1 MQKKKILQIVYYYF
15 LAEVEVVPAEKIVA
29 VAEVEPVVVE
39 HSAMPGMDCTVFE
52 IVAALEQQASD
63 FDSSFPFVL
72 VVLAV
77 LVDKLALHLDLLD

>member
-29 VAEVEPVVVE
+29 VAEVELVTIE

-52 IVAALEQQASD
+52 IVAGLEQQASD

-72 VVLAV
+72 VILAV
-77 LVDKLALHLDLLD
+77 LVNSSGLHLDLLD